1 MTTGETNM
9 NFERIRP
16 SDGIHDT
23 ITVNEYRPHGS
34 WLEWYRR
41 KDGFRENVLA
51 AILLTLLLLVY
62 LAAGTMAYYWG

>member
-1 MTTGETNM
+1 MTGETNM

-41 KDGFRENVLA
+41 KDGLRENVIA
-51 AILLTLLLLVY
+51 AILVALLLLVY

>member
-34 WLEWYRR
+34 WLEHYRR
-41 KDGFRENVLA
+41 KDNLRDNLLA
-51 AILLTLLLLVY
+51 GALVAILVALYLT
-62 LAAGTMAYYWG
+62 AGTLAYYWG